1 MTITHNESILMEM
14 EAIITHKNKSR
25 SDRIES
31 KVKKVF
37 KVLVTQH
44 ENGSWEVEECH
55 QLFTELKSYK
65 ISRQGKWRKVDKRK
79 FVTKTMNN
87 IDYYRTR

>member
-1 MTITHNESILMEM
+1 MET
-14 EAIITHKNKSR
+14 IITHKKKTR
-25 SDRIES
+25 SDMIES

-37 KVLVTQH
+37 KVLVVQH

-55 QLFTELKSYK
+55 QLSTALKKYK

-79 FVTKTMNN
+79 FATKTMNN
-87 IDYYRTR
+87 VDYYRTR